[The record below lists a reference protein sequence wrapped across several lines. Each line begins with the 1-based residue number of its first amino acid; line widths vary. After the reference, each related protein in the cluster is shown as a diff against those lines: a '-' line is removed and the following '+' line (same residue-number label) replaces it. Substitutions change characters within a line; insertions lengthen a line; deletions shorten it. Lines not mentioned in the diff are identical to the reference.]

1 MAAVTTSLRHDGET
15 GTGPEHEAAVRL
27 LHRRRGW
34 AWIAVG
40 SFIGLCVYTGIG
52 SHFFP
57 NPAGAAGAAN
67 GLAVLALL
75 ALTVLGLV
83 VAIVDTVRVHRL
95 APDIRAHA
103 KSRTSHHSVVGH
115 AYRYPPHHRF
125 SWVFGRL
132 MLLAWVVLTL
142 SFLPSQ
148 VNSAAYL
155 MHAGGSATFL
165 PESYGQDCGRS
176 GCTTV
181 TNGIL
186 MGTADL
192 GTKATWPGRAPLF
205 APFTVRAPVW
215 DAWGTVELV
224 GDTVGA
230 VIMVIFGL
238 FLDTVTVLAVL
249 AMVKFIQHQVTRQ
262 LQRRSQTAASA

>member
-1 MAAVTTSLRHDGET
+1 MAAVSSSLRQNGET
-15 GTGPEHEAAVRL
+15 GTGPEHAAAVRL

-34 AWIAVG
+34 AWTAVG
-40 SFIGLCVYTGIG
+40 SFVGLCVYAGIA

-75 ALTVLGLV
+75 GLTVLGLV
-83 VAIVDTVRVHRL
+83 VAIVDTVRLHRL

-103 KSRTSHHSVVGH
+103 IRGTSHHSVVGH
-115 AYRYPPHHRF
+115 AYRYPPHHRY

-132 MLLAWVVLTL
+132 MLVAWVALTIG
-142 SFLPSQ
+142 FLPDQ
-148 VNSAAYL
+148 VNSAGYL
-155 MHAGGSATFL
+155 MSVGHSVTFL

-176 GCTTV
+176 GCSTV

-186 MGTADL
+186 VTGDA
-192 GTKATWPGRAPLF
+192 GTKATWPGKAPLF
-205 APFTVRAPVW
+205 EPFTVRGPLW
-215 DAWGTVELV
+215 DAWGTVDLV

-238 FLDTVTVLAVL
+238 FLDAVTVLAL
-249 AMVKFIQHQVTRQ
+249 ISLVKFVQHWLTRQ
-262 LQRRSQTAASA
+262 IQRRNQAAASA

>member
-1 MAAVTTSLRHDGET
+1 VSSSLGQIGAT

-34 AWIAVG
+34 AWLAVG
-40 SFIGLCVYTGIG
+40 SFIGLCVYAGIG

-75 ALTVLGLV
+75 GLTVLGLV
-83 VAIVDTVRVHRL
+83 VAIVDTVRVRRL

-103 KSRTSHHSVVGH
+103 TRRTSHHSVVGH
-115 AYRYPPHHRF
+115 AYRYPPHHRV

-132 MLLAWVVLTL
+132 MLVAWVALTV
-142 SFLPSQ
+142 SFLPDQ
-148 VNSAAYL
+148 VNSAGYL
-155 MHAGGSATFL
+155 MHAGPSVTFL

-176 GCTTV
+176 GCSTV
-181 TNGIL
+181 TNGVL
-186 MGTADL
+186 SPGVTGGA
-192 GTKATWPGRAPLF
+192 GAKATWPGQMPLF
-205 APFTVRAPVW
+205 QPFTVRGPLW
-215 DAWGTVELV
+215 DAWGSVQLV

-230 VIMVIFGL
+230 VLMVLFGL
-238 FLDTVTVLAVL
+238 FLDAVTVLAVISL
-249 AMVKFIQHQVTRQ
+249 AKFVQHRVTRRI
-262 LQRRSQTAASA
+262 QRRHQAAASA